1 MRKEFNELEKELNS
15 YCYNERIL
23 QKLENLNKKIVEV
36 EKRLVC
42 VDRIATHTVETIS
55 KFTEKVDSGY
65 MFKMGV
71 NDHDAIQRGA
81 FDIQIAVD
89 LNDTEPIEN
98 NWYELFQRA
107 YHFISSHGDLM
118 IDKDGNVLPQS
129 DLTET
134 DVVLKGIE
142 KIESDEELTKKFRT
156 RYATEFPMIKACVKA
171 DMLKKETIN
180 FIKELTKKI

>member
-55 KFTEKVDSGY
+55 EYTSLFVASSESFMMDVK
-65 MFKMGV
+65 
-71 NDHDAIQRGA
+71 DHDAIQRGA

-98 NWYELFQRA
+98 NWYELFQ
-107 YHFISSHGDLM
+107 
-118 IDKDGNVLPQS
+118 
-129 DLTET
+129 TET

-180 FIKELTKKI
+180 FIKELTKI

>member
-15 YCYNERIL
+15 YIVYCNEIIL

-42 VDRIATHTVETIS
+42 VDRIATQTVETIS
-55 KFTEKVDSGY
+55 KFTDYVDSGY

-89 LNDTEPIEN
+89 LNDTEPIES
-98 NWYELFQRA
+98 NWYELFQ
-107 YHFISSHGDLM
+107 
-118 IDKDGNVLPQS
+118 
-129 DLTET
+129 TET
-134 DVVLKGIE
+134 DVILKGIE
-142 KIESDEELTKKFRT
+142 QIESDEELTKKFRT
-156 RYATEFPMIKACVKA
+156 RYDTEFPMIKACVKS
-171 DMLKKETIN
+171 DMLKKEAIK

>member
-1 MRKEFNELEKELNS
+1 MRKEFNELVKELDEFDFNIS
-15 YCYNERIL
+15 MDDKVT

-55 KFTEKVDSGY
+55 KFTEKVDNGDKFY
-65 MFKMGV
+65 MDV

-81 FDIQIAVD
+81 YDIQIAVD
-89 LNDTEPIEN
+89 LNDTEPIES
-98 NWYELFQRA
+98 NWYELFQ
-107 YHFISSHGDLM
+107 
-118 IDKDGNVLPQS
+118 
-129 DLTET
+129 TET

-180 FIKELTKKI
+180 FIKELTKI

>member
-15 YCYNERIL
+15 YIVYCNERIL
-23 QKLENLNKKIVEV
+23 QKLENLNKKIEEV
-36 EKRLVC
+36 EKRLLC

-55 KFTEKVDSGY
+55 KYTEKVDNGY
-65 MFKMGV
+65 KLYMDV

-81 FDIQIAVD
+81 FDIHIAVD

-98 NWYELFQRA
+98 NWYELFQ
-107 YHFISSHGDLM
+107 
-118 IDKDGNVLPQS
+118 
-129 DLTET
+129 TET

-156 RYATEFPMIKACVKA
+156 RYATEFPMIKACLKS
-171 DMLKKETIN
+171 DMMLKKEAIK
-180 FIKELTKKI
+180 FIKELTKI

>member
-15 YCYNERIL
+15 YIVYCNERIL

-42 VDRIATHTVETIS
+42 VDRIATQTVETIS
-55 KFTEKVDSGY
+55 EYTSLFVASSESFMMDVK
-65 MFKMGV
+65 
-71 NDHDAIQRGA
+71 DHDAIQRGA

-98 NWYELFQRA
+98 NWYELFQ
-107 YHFISSHGDLM
+107 
-118 IDKDGNVLPQS
+118 
-129 DLTET
+129 TET

-180 FIKELTKKI
+180 FIKELTKI

>member
-1 MRKEFNELEKELNS
+1 LEKELNNLEYS
-15 YCYNERIL
+15 TIERIL

-98 NWYELFQRA
+98 NWYELFQ
-107 YHFISSHGDLM
+107 
-118 IDKDGNVLPQS
+118 
-129 DLTET
+129 TET

-156 RYATEFPMIKACVKA
+156 RYATEFPMIKACVKS
-171 DMLKKETIN
+171 DMLKEAIN
-180 FIKELTKKI
+180 FIKELTKI

>member
-15 YCYNERIL
+15 YIFIYNVMNERIL

-42 VDRIATHTVETIS
+42 VDRIATQTVETIS
-55 KFTEKVDSGY
+55 EYTSLFVASSESFMMDVK
-65 MFKMGV
+65 
-71 NDHDAIQRGA
+71 DHDAIQRGA

-98 NWYELFQRA
+98 NWYELFQ
-107 YHFISSHGDLM
+107 
-118 IDKDGNVLPQS
+118 
-129 DLTET
+129 TET

-156 RYATEFPMIKACVKA
+156 RYATEFPMIKACVKS
-171 DMLKKETIN
+171 DMMLKKEAIK
-180 FIKELTKKI
+180 FIKELTKKL

>member
-15 YCYNERIL
+15 YIVYCNERIL

-42 VDRIATHTVETIS
+42 VDRIATQTVETIS
-55 KFTEKVDSGY
+55 KYTEKVDNGY
-65 MFKMGV
+65 KLYMDVK
-71 NDHDAIQRGA
+71 DHDAIQRGA

-98 NWYELFQRA
+98 NWYELFQ
-107 YHFISSHGDLM
+107 
-118 IDKDGNVLPQS
+118 
-129 DLTET
+129 TET

-180 FIKELTKKI
+180 FIKELTKI

>member
-15 YCYNERIL
+15 YIVYCNERIL

-42 VDRIATHTVETIS
+42 VDRIATQTVETIS
-55 KFTEKVDSGY
+55 KFTEKVDNGY
-65 MFKMGV
+65 KLYMDVK
-71 NDHDAIQRGA
+71 DHDAIQRGA

-98 NWYELFQRA
+98 NWYELFQ
-107 YHFISSHGDLM
+107 
-118 IDKDGNVLPQS
+118 
-129 DLTET
+129 TET

-180 FIKELTKKI
+180 FIKELTKI

>member
-55 KFTEKVDSGY
+55 KFTDYVDSGY
-65 MFKMGV
+65 MFKMDV
-71 NDHDAIQRGA
+71 KDHDAIQRGA
-81 FDIQIAVD
+81 FDIHIAVD
-89 LNDTEPIEN
+89 LNDTEPIES
-98 NWYELFQRA
+98 NWYELFQ
-107 YHFISSHGDLM
+107 
-118 IDKDGNVLPQS
+118 
-129 DLTET
+129 TET
-134 DVVLKGIE
+134 DVILKGIE
-142 KIESDEELTKKFRT
+142 QIESDEELTKKFRT
-156 RYATEFPMIKACVKA
+156 RYDTEFPMIKACVKS
-171 DMLKKETIN
+171 DMLKKEAIK

>member
-55 KFTEKVDSGY
+55 EYTSLFVASSKSFMMDVK
-65 MFKMGV
+65 
-71 NDHDAIQRGA
+71 DHDAIQRGA

-89 LNDTEPIEN
+89 LNDTEPIDS
-98 NWYELFQRA
+98 NWYELFQ
-107 YHFISSHGDLM
+107 
-118 IDKDGNVLPQS
+118 
-129 DLTET
+129 TET
-134 DVVLKGIE
+134 DVILKGIE

-156 RYATEFPMIKACVKA
+156 RYATEFAMIKACVKA
-171 DMLKKETIN
+171 DMLKKEAIK

>member
-15 YCYNERIL
+15 YIVYCNERIL

-42 VDRIATHTVETIS
+42 VDRIATQTVETIS
-55 KFTEKVDSGY
+55 KYTEKVDNGY
-65 MFKMGV
+65 KLYMDVK
-71 NDHDAIQRGA
+71 DHDAIQRGA

-98 NWYELFQRA
+98 NWYELFQ
-107 YHFISSHGDLM
+107 
-118 IDKDGNVLPQS
+118 
-129 DLTET
+129 TET

-180 FIKELTKKI
+180 FIKELTKKL

>member
-15 YCYNERIL
+15 YIVYCNEIIL

-42 VDRIATHTVETIS
+42 VDRIATHTVETIV
-55 KFTEKVDSGY
+55 KFTDYVDSGY

-89 LNDTEPIEN
+89 LNDTEPIES
-98 NWYELFQRA
+98 NWYELFQ
-107 YHFISSHGDLM
+107 
-118 IDKDGNVLPQS
+118 
-129 DLTET
+129 TET
-134 DVVLKGIE
+134 DVILKGIE
-142 KIESDEELTKKFRT
+142 QIESDEELTKKFRT
-156 RYATEFPMIKACVKA
+156 RYDTEFPMIKACVKS
-171 DMLKKETIN
+171 DMLKKEAIK

>member
-42 VDRIATHTVETIS
+42 VDRIATQTVETIS
-55 KFTEKVDSGY
+55 KYTEKVDNGY
-65 MFKMGV
+65 KLYMDVK
-71 NDHDAIQRGA
+71 DHDAIQRGA

-98 NWYELFQRA
+98 NWYELFQ
-107 YHFISSHGDLM
+107 
-118 IDKDGNVLPQS
+118 
-129 DLTET
+129 TET

-180 FIKELTKKI
+180 FIKELTKKL

>member
-42 VDRIATHTVETIS
+42 VDRIATQTVETIS
-55 KFTEKVDSGY
+55 KYTEKVDNGY
-65 MFKMGV
+65 KLYMDVK
-71 NDHDAIQRGA
+71 DHDAIQRGA

-98 NWYELFQRA
+98 NWYELFQ
-107 YHFISSHGDLM
+107 
-118 IDKDGNVLPQS
+118 
-129 DLTET
+129 TET

-180 FIKELTKKI
+180 FIKELSKKL

>member
-15 YCYNERIL
+15 YIFIYNVMNERIL

-42 VDRIATHTVETIS
+42 VDRIATQTVETIS
-55 KFTEKVDSGY
+55 EYTSLFVASSESFMMDVK
-65 MFKMGV
+65 
-71 NDHDAIQRGA
+71 DHDAIQRGA

-98 NWYELFQRA
+98 NWYELFQ
-107 YHFISSHGDLM
+107 
-118 IDKDGNVLPQS
+118 
-129 DLTET
+129 TET

-180 FIKELTKKI
+180 FIKELTKKL

>member
-1 MRKEFNELEKELNS
+1 MRNEFNELVKELDEFDFNIS
-15 YCYNERIL
+15 MDDEVT

-42 VDRIATHTVETIS
+42 VDRIATQIVKTIS

-65 MFKMGV
+65 KLYMDVK
-71 NDHDAIQRGA
+71 DHDAIQIGA

-98 NWYELFQRA
+98 NWYELFQ
-107 YHFISSHGDLM
+107 
-118 IDKDGNVLPQS
+118 
-129 DLTET
+129 TET
-134 DVVLKGIE
+134 DVILKGIE

-156 RYATEFPMIKACVKA
+156 RYDTEFSMIKACVKS
-171 DMLKKETIN
+171 DMLKKDAIN
-180 FIKELTKKI
+180 FIKELTKI

>member
-15 YCYNERIL
+15 YIVYCNEIIL

-42 VDRIATHTVETIS
+42 VDRIATHTVETIG
-55 KFTEKVDSGY
+55 KFTDYVDSGY

-89 LNDTEPIEN
+89 LNDTEPIES
-98 NWYELFQRA
+98 NWYELFQ
-107 YHFISSHGDLM
+107 
-118 IDKDGNVLPQS
+118 
-129 DLTET
+129 TET
-134 DVVLKGIE
+134 DVILKGRNAGIWSMLILPDDVNCTSADGTAFVE
-142 KIESDEELTKKFRT
+142 YGWFR
-156 RYATEFPMIKACVKA
+156 YGPKLFEI
-171 DMLKKETIN
+171 
-180 FIKELTKKI
+180 

>member
-42 VDRIATHTVETIS
+42 VDRIATQTVETIS
-55 KFTEKVDSGY
+55 KFTDYVDSGY

-89 LNDTEPIEN
+89 LNDTEPIES
-98 NWYELFQRA
+98 NWYELFQ
-107 YHFISSHGDLM
+107 
-118 IDKDGNVLPQS
+118 
-129 DLTET
+129 TET
-134 DVVLKGIE
+134 DVILKGIE
-142 KIESDEELTKKFRT
+142 QIESDEELTKKFRT
-156 RYATEFPMIKACVKA
+156 RYDTEFPMIKACVKS
-171 DMLKKETIN
+171 DMLKKEAIK

>member
-42 VDRIATHTVETIS
+42 VDRIATQTVETIS
-55 KFTEKVDSGY
+55 KYTEKVDNGY
-65 MFKMGV
+65 KLYMDVK
-71 NDHDAIQRGA
+71 DHDAIQRGA

-98 NWYELFQRA
+98 NWYELFQ
-107 YHFISSHGDLM
+107 
-118 IDKDGNVLPQS
+118 
-129 DLTET
+129 TET

-180 FIKELTKKI
+180 FIKELTKI

>member
-42 VDRIATHTVETIS
+42 VDRIATQTVETIS
-55 KFTEKVDSGY
+55 EYTSLFVASSESFMMDVK
-65 MFKMGV
+65 
-71 NDHDAIQRGA
+71 DHDAIQRGA

-98 NWYELFQRA
+98 NWYELFQ
-107 YHFISSHGDLM
+107 
-118 IDKDGNVLPQS
+118 
-129 DLTET
+129 TET

-180 FIKELTKKI
+180 FIKELTKI